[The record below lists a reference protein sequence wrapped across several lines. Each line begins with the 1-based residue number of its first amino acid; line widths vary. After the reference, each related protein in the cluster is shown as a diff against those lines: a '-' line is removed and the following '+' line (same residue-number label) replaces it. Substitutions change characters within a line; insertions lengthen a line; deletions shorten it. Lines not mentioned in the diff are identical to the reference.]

1 MWEFLTSALSA
12 IPSAASNKY
21 ALGAYALAICA
32 YVITVWRVARN
43 KNLLDNLQKLPS
55 KDRLS
60 ALEIETGGVRLAAG
74 ISPEQWVRSR
84 IHKYYLFAFLA
95 TCAVAVAIAALAA
108 WKGATYVGT
117 LTIINNEYQR
127 SNNGESLSSSDLQHI
142 KELIDAAT
150 TRDPEQARTAF
161 NQLSEKARAAYEGAY
176 PLTKDNLPSPGD
188 LTSGAST
195 TPPVTKPSAVATD
208 RNPATARTEVNLL
221 SPEQGGQAVVVP
233 SSEWLKAISGKD
245 GESAGGADPGKEAV
259 YAFKDEKPATFWKF
273 AILVIGSDDH
283 LPKDIE
289 LLVADDSPQDPKAFR
304 SIGKITVTD
313 ALIVKTP
320 YQEFPLPETTGKYVK
335 IKILSLYGGCCGELP
350 QIRILGKPVQ

>member
-1 MWEFLTSALSA
+1 MWEFLESALSA

-21 ALGAYALAICA
+21 AFGAYALAISA

-43 KNLLDNLQKLPS
+43 KNLLENLQKLPS

-108 WKGATYVGT
+108 WSGATYIEA
-117 LTIINNEYQR
+117 LTTINNEYRQ

-142 KELIDAAT
+142 KELIAAAT
-150 TRDPEQARTAF
+150 ARDSVQERTAF

-176 PLTKDNLPSPGD
+176 PLAKDKLPPPEE
-188 LTSGAST
+188 LIRGAST
-195 TPPVTKPSAVATD
+195 TPLSTEPSAVGTGPI
-208 RNPATARTEVNLL
+208 PAPAPAEVNLL
-221 SPEQGGQAVVVP
+221 SPEQGGQAIIVP
-233 SSEWLKAISGKD
+233 NGEWLKAISGKD
-245 GESAGGADPGKEAV
+245 DESASVGQAGQDAV
-259 YAFKDEKPATFWKF
+259 YAFRDERLATFWAF
-273 AILVIGSDDH
+273 SILVSAANDR
-283 LPKDIE
+283 LPKEIE
-289 LLVADDSPQDPKAFR
+289 LLVSDDLPPGTFR
-304 SIGKITVTD
+304 SIGKVTVTN
-313 ALIVKTP
+313 ALKVKEL
-320 YQEFPLPETTGKYVK
+320 YQRFPLDETTARYVK
-335 IKILSLYGGCCGELP
+335 IKILSIFGDCCGILP